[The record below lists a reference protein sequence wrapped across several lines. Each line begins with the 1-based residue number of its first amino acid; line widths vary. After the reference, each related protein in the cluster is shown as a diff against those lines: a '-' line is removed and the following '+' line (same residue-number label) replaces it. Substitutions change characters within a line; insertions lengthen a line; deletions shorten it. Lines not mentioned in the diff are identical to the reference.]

1 MSWSDKSKWIWLK
14 EGETSDSYGD
24 FFSEFTYSSG
34 KVYIQISAD
43 SNYALYINGAF
54 VNSGQ
59 YADYPYYKVYDRID
73 ITDFCKVGN
82 NKLAIT
88 VWYYGIVGSQTYYKG
103 NAGLRFEVYQDEA
116 LCAYSDKG
124 TLSRRNPNYISQ
136 NKLITPQLGLTFLYD
151 ATKSE
156 SWRSGADSS
165 FSESREIPQEL
176 PLYERPNEKYEIC
189 KRIDSVLVKRS
200 EHDWIFDLGREEVG
214 YLTLRVKSPQKQRIT
229 VAFGEHLT
237 DGNVRW
243 LNNGR
248 DFSVNIIVGEGVTEY
263 TNYFRRLGL
272 RYLEV
277 ISEEELEIEYASV
290 LPCMYPLKHVKRE
303 FSDSTVQRIYDTAVR
318 TLELCMH
325 EHYED
330 CPWREQALY
339 ALDSRNQII
348 CGYYAFEEYRFARAS
363 LLLLS
368 KSIRQ
373 DGLLTICAPS
383 DLALTIPSFSLH
395 YFTEILEYTKHS
407 GDKTLAQEVLP
418 VLKTIL
424 ETFLSRMTEGLV
436 PKFDGKEHWN
446 FYEWIEG
453 MADEEHTATG
463 YDAALN
469 CLLSLT
475 LQNMQKICDMLDIA
489 ADYTEKAQALNSRIR
504 QAFLQ
509 KEDSLFANSA
519 DGSGRSE
526 LVNALAVLCG
536 AAAPEDA
543 KIICQALT
551 KRSGL
556 VETSLSTRCFKYDA
570 LLLQDKESYSA
581 YILED
586 IVCRYTKMLDA
597 GATSFWET
605 ELGEADFFG
614 AGSLCHGW
622 SAMPVYYF
630 SVLLSDNKEDWKS

>member
-1 MSWSDKSKWIWLK
+1 MSWSKKSKWIWLQ
-14 EGETSDSYGD
+14 EEQTVDSYGD
-24 FFSEFTYSSG
+24 FFSEFTYTSG
-34 KVYIQISAD
+34 KAYIHISAD
-43 SNYALYINGAF
+43 SNYSLYINGTF

-59 YADYPYYKVYDRID
+59 YGDYPHYKVYDKID
-73 ITDFCKVGN
+73 ITEFCKEGKN
-82 NKLAIT
+82 LLAIT
-88 VWYYGIVGSQTYYKG
+88 VWYYGTVGGQTYYKG
-103 NAGLRFEVYQDEA
+103 NAGLRFEIYQENN
-116 LCAYSDKG
+116 LSAYSNHS
-124 TLSRRNPNYISQ
+124 TLSRRNINYISR

-151 ATKSE
+151 ATIPE
-156 SWRSGADSS
+156 SWRTGIDCS
-165 FSESREIPQEL
+165 FTESREIAQDL
-176 PLYERPNEKYEIC
+176 PLHERPNEKYEIC
-189 KRIDSVLVKRS
+189 KRINSVLVK
-200 EHDWIFDLGREEVG
+200 ETKWDWIYDLGREEVG
-214 YLTLRVKSPQKQRIT
+214 YLTLRVKSPKKQNIT
-229 VAFGEHLT
+229 IAFGEHLT

-248 DFSVNIIVGEGVTEY
+248 DFSVDIIVGEGVTEY

-277 ISEEELEIEYASV
+277 ISEDALEIEFVSV

-303 FSDSTVQRIYDTAVR
+303 FSDSAIQRIYDTAVR

-348 CGYYAFEEYRFARAS
+348 CGYHAFEEYRFPRAS

-368 KSIRQ
+368 KSIRP

-395 YFTEILEYTKHS
+395 YFTEILEYTRYS

-424 ETFLSRMTEGLV
+424 EAFLSRMKEGLV

-446 FYEWIEG
+446 FYEWTEG
-453 MADEEHTATG
+453 MADEEHDATG
-463 YDAALN
+463 FDAALN
-469 CLLSLT
+469 CLLSLS
-475 LQNMQKICDMLDIA
+475 LQNMQTICDTLDIP
-489 ADYTEKAQALNSRIR
+489 ADYAEKARALNNRIR
-504 QAFLQ
+504 QVFLQ
-509 KEDSLFANSA
+509 KEDGLFANSA
-519 DGSGRSE
+519 EGTGRSE
-526 LVNALAVLCG
+526 FVNALAILCG
-536 AAAPEDA
+536 AATPEDA
-543 KIICQALT
+543 KTICRALT
-551 KRSGL
+551 EHSCL

-570 LLLQDKESYSA
+570 LLLQDKEKYRA

-605 ELGEADFFG
+605 ELGEADFYG

-630 SVLLSDNKEDWKS
+630 SVLLSDNKVD